1 MCTMCA
7 FHGTNAARS
16 DALRSWAAVPAKP
29 SSPSAI
35 CVAGACSRIS
45 APVWLRPPRAA
56 SPLRRVQAE
65 VRTRPVSRGSFSAG
79 QHLLEPALLARQLA
93 EAGVAFVVRLRD
105 EAVITVEEERPP
117 RETDRAAAVQRSARV
132 RWGGQARCRST
143 RLRESFVWHATY
155 LSNIYFLDRGG
166 WHPYIGHFWSL
177 AVEEQFYL
185 VWPMLVLLTPTRRLM
200 PLVVGMILLGPL
212 TRIILLAREV
222 SSSIVITHPL
232 ACLDALGIG
241 ALLAVIRSG
250 PGQGDRFRAWQKRMF
265 FYGLSGTLGVYL
277 LHKLYFVS
285 IVSLGL
291 HYTVVSLLFGW
302 LVWRAA
308 EGSPRWPWRILEAG
322 PLVQLG
328 QISYGVYL
336 IHNFAPLVVPGFIAD
351 QWVTSLAFMF
361 LFTVATALLSWRWIE
376 SPLLRLKKYFPYED
390 PRRVEPSA
398 PAVAPLSSKIRREA
412 A

>member
-1 MCTMCA
+1 MEPVTTAPDREHLPQLDGLRA
-7 FHGTNAARS
+7 FAVLAVLWSHWTPNAYHLGVPIGLYGVLLFFVLS
-16 DALRSWAAVPAKP
+16 GFLITGILLRGRGASG
-29 SSPSAI
+29 SSPGRMLGSFYARRFL
-35 CVAGACSRIS
+35 RIF
-45 APVWLRPPRAA
+45 PLFWLVLGLAT
-56 SPLRRVQAE
+56 LAE
-65 VRTRPVSRGSFSAG
+65 VP
-79 QHLLEPALLARQLA
+79 
-93 EAGVAFVVRLRD
+93 
-105 EAVITVEEERPP
+105 
-117 RETDRAAAVQRSARV
+117 
-132 RWGGQARCRST
+132 
-143 RLRESFVWHATY
+143 RLRESFVWHVTY

-185 VWPMLVLLTPTRRLM
+185 VWPVLVLLTPTRRLM

-222 SSSIVITHPL
+222 SPSIVITHPL

-241 ALLAVIRSG
+241 AWLAVIRSG
-250 PGQGDRFRAWQKRMF
+250 PGQGDRFRAWQRRMF

-277 LHKLYFVS
+277 LHQLYFVS

-291 HYTVVSLLFGW
+291 HYTMVSLLFGW

-308 EGSPRWPWRILEAG
+308 EGSHQRFWRILEAG

-336 IHNFAPLVVPGFIAD
+336 IHNFAPLMVPDFIAHQWVPG
-351 QWVTSLAFMF
+351 LAFMF
-361 LFTVATALLSWRWIE
+361 VLTVATALLSWRWIE

-390 PRRVEPSA
+390 PRRVGPRA
-398 PAVAPLSSKIRREA
+398 PAVEFPPGDIRREA

>member
-1 MCTMCA
+1 
-7 FHGTNAARS
+7 
-16 DALRSWAAVPAKP
+16 
-29 SSPSAI
+29 
-35 CVAGACSRIS
+35 
-45 APVWLRPPRAA
+45 
-56 SPLRRVQAE
+56 
-65 VRTRPVSRGSFSAG
+65 
-79 QHLLEPALLARQLA
+79 
-93 EAGVAFVVRLRD
+93 
-105 EAVITVEEERPP
+105 
-117 RETDRAAAVQRSARV
+117 
-132 RWGGQARCRST
+132 
-143 RLRESFVWHATY
+143 
-155 LSNIYFLDRGG
+155 
-166 WHPYIGHFWSL
+166 
-177 AVEEQFYL
+177 
-185 VWPMLVLLTPTRRLM
+185 M

-222 SSSIVITHPL
+222 SPSIVITHPL

-308 EGSPRWPWRILEAG
+308 EGSRGWPWRILETG

-336 IHNFAPLVVPGFIAD
+336 IHNFAPLVVPDFIAH
-351 QWVTSLAFMF
+351 QWVPGLAFMF

-398 PAVAPLSSKIRREA
+398 PAVAPQPGDIQREA